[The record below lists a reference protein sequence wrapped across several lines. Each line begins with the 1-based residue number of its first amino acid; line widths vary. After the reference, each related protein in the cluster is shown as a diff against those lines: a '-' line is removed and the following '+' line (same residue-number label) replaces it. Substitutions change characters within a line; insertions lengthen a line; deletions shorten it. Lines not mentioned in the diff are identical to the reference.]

1 MPPAQPS
8 PVPGGDALHMQ
19 AHVRYGVGMKQQAGG
34 NAGSSRRRTERRRRG
49 TETPTRQYTVRAVPA
64 HVDRALRRKAA
75 TEKKS
80 LNALLR
86 EALIKEAGVAEPSGR
101 LYTDLDGLAG
111 TWLDDPGFDE
121 ALRVQDQ
128 VDASLWR

>member
-1 MPPAQPS
+1 
-8 PVPGGDALHMQ
+8 
-19 AHVRYGVGMKQQAGG
+19 MKQQAGR
-34 NAGSSRRRTERRRRG
+34 NTRSRRRTERRRRAA
-49 TETPTRQYTVRAVPA
+49 ETPTLQYTVRAVPA

-80 LNALLR
+80 LNAILR

-101 LYTDLDGLAG
+101 LYTDLDTLAG
-111 TWLDDPGFDE
+111 SWLDDPGFDE
-121 ALRVQDQ
+121 ALRAQDQ

>member
-1 MPPAQPS
+1 
-8 PVPGGDALHMQ
+8 
-19 AHVRYGVGMKQQAGG
+19 MKQQAGG
-34 NAGSSRRRTERRRRG
+34 NAGSRRRTERRGRA

-101 LYTDLDGLAG
+101 LYTDLDALAG
-111 TWLDDPGFDE
+111 SWRDDPGFDE
-121 ALRVQDQ
+121 AIRAQDQ

>member
-1 MPPAQPS
+1 
-8 PVPGGDALHMQ
+8 
-19 AHVRYGVGMKQQAGG
+19 MKQQAGG
-34 NAGSSRRRTERRRRG
+34 KAGSHRRTERRRRA
-49 TETPTRQYTVRAVPA
+49 TEAPTLQYTVRAVPA

-75 TEKKS
+75 AEKKS

-101 LYTDLDGLAG
+101 LYTDLDALAG
-111 TWLDDPGFDE
+111 TWLDDPGFEE
-121 ALRVQDQ
+121 AIWVQDQ

>member
-1 MPPAQPS
+1 M
-8 PVPGGDALHMQ
+8 
-19 AHVRYGVGMKQQAGG
+19 RKQAGG
-34 NAGSSRRRTERRRRG
+34 KTGSHRRTERRRRA
-49 TETPTRQYTVRAVPA
+49 TETPTLQYTVRAVPA
-64 HVDRALRRKAA
+64 YVDRALRRKAA
-75 TEKKS
+75 AEKKS

-101 LYTDLDGLAG
+101 LYTDLDSLAG

-121 ALRVQDQ
+121 AIRAQDQ

>member
-1 MPPAQPS
+1 
-8 PVPGGDALHMQ
+8 
-19 AHVRYGVGMKQQAGG
+19 MKKQAGG
-34 NAGSSRRRTERRRRG
+34 KTGSRRTERRPRA
-49 TETPTRQYTVRAVPA
+49 TETPTLQYTVRAVPA
-64 HVDRALRRKAA
+64 YVDRALRRKAA
-75 TEKKS
+75 AEKKS

-101 LYTDLDGLAG
+101 LYTDLDPLAG

-121 ALRVQDQ
+121 AIRVQDQ

>member
-1 MPPAQPS
+1 M
-8 PVPGGDALHMQ
+8 
-19 AHVRYGVGMKQQAGG
+19 
-34 NAGSSRRRTERRRRG
+34 
-49 TETPTRQYTVRAVPA
+49 ETPTLQYTVRAVPA

-80 LNALLR
+80 LNAILR

-101 LYTDLDGLAG
+101 LYTDLDTVAG

-121 ALRVQDQ
+121 ALRAQDQ

>member
-1 MPPAQPS
+1 
-8 PVPGGDALHMQ
+8 
-19 AHVRYGVGMKQQAGG
+19 MKQQAGG
-34 NAGSSRRRTERRRRG
+34 NAGPRRRTERRRRAP
-49 TETPTRQYTVRAVPA
+49 ETPTVQYTVRAVPA

-75 TEKKS
+75 AEKKS

-101 LYTDLDGLAG
+101 LHTDLDALAG

-121 ALRVQDQ
+121 AIRAQDQ